1 MASAQIL
8 LSEYLQYELYHSI
21 GAYSVARDSL
31 ADLADRMERN
41 STPRVGEVAE
51 HEARARERETREKS
65 KLLDVTRLSHQYNDM
80 LVRQRHFAHRAAST
94 ASPVVRP
101 VPGEFP
107 LTLSRRFQIEQSADV
122 EDARR
127 NPWARPLGWAWV
139 LNFYDAAIASIDVV
153 ENRDRKKKLK
163 ETNIQAANLVKPFA
177 TSMTLPRDNPP
188 RSRQTD
194 TDRERRRRWL
204 RKARFQARLEMAL
217 DQLPGIPRETP
228 HRSDDATEFIPRL
241 ATDNLGSG
249 AGSVPLFVICA
260 LAEAHLT
267 HHAVEAWLSMSF
279 EAHAQYAAPHLV
291 AHSDDGAE
299 DGESKWNPSDWL
311 HKELDRCIVLDTFAY
326 SASRCAP
333 WMFAADDDE
342 CKQVFGDCQEAWTNA
357 VPTRCMWISA
367 QVSLLALHRR
377 AYSYALKGER
387 VQAYNDYHKLQRQIR
402 VARRRMNDAPLHIAG
417 AHDFLTCLE
426 ARANQNIGELY
437 RSEHAQQPALKH
449 FQTAL
454 ECLRTIKRTEMDAVL
469 TNSRWQVELKISR
482 GKASYE
488 MGKHKQALRWHLE
501 GWKAFL
507 ELMAAD
513 THTETSTE
521 AIDSAIAWLDT
532 VKLEP
537 ELRKD
542 ELQRH
547 LRPVVDQLDRI
558 KVDQQY
564 GGLAAEI
571 LLRLGHVLLVL
582 RLGLT
587 GASRGPAGDRL
598 ERGECRERFAETLM
612 FPCLK
617 KAAQCDPHST
627 LIAAD
632 LLKARL
638 RLANWLR
645 EEPSKRNP
653 RCEKELELPEMA
665 AIVNQWPQG
674 GDNYTRI
681 SRVAEYLTLVSLDPD
696 TAVAWEHEPRSRKD
710 EILLARSLLL
720 NVFMH
725 TDSINVRKAQ
735 THRYLMLGRA
745 PANPPKDVPRKM
757 TRKKQGARDHEKS
770 KILCPWEKAGEIVE
784 PAIELIC
791 MRRYSSAFP
800 LLPRPSAFRAHGG
813 GYFVRL
819 HPRRLAPK
827 KKVLSATETGDD
839 DSKHDHRCPRCS
851 EGDKR
856 LREKPRDPIGIV
868 VDPGPD
874 FIENLYRTGLSL
886 GDIDM
891 IVVTHDHVDH
901 LNSLESLLSL
911 LNYRDNLLTDQGAT
925 EDRPTLRIYGN
936 ESIIKRYR
944 NVGRLKPDRFKPL
957 TKIDKEKLLR
967 RPGFAGF
974 TISAMSSREVDG
986 VGHLD
991 LSYQPSYGI
1000 SFRHEHNNLSLA
1012 ITSDTPAPPGRSEKG
1027 RKRWIEEWRHAL
1039 QADVLVAH
1047 MSTVPLAE
1055 LRQIAK
1061 LDARLSVP
1069 GRDVSALDQ
1078 QIGEVKGRI
1087 DGTLGR
1093 IDFDIDIKN
1102 RAIKEK
1108 GASEKPGYRAAV
1120 DELAAV
1126 RKSHR
1131 RVRELSTA
1139 LERLQKRLSRLPA
1152 KRSKHRVVQVMS
1164 DVRRAGKKVVRRSK
1178 ALRGALERT
1187 RHEPVLHDELS
1198 RLALDAQALGQKAHS
1213 PSCDAEALERIRTQL
1228 QAHDEHLRGRVEF
1241 SMWLRSRD
1249 TGPTADLVGLV
1260 DSDPNKPARYWRP
1273 PQEHPYLKGTLEWA
1287 RAYRRARKK
1296 AYRKTANG
1304 LFVLG
1309 ELSEELG
1316 TARGKIAG
1324 EINRTLFKP
1333 KLNPKRRKG
1342 KRRARD
1348 ERPERP
1354 FSALTSDVGLRI
1366 FIVSAATDGR
1376 PPADRRGKT
1385 GGRRSSA
1392 RRRRHTEKDAAQ
1404 RRGAA
1409 RILCTTCELD
1419 TDRVPDERYH
1429 RADCVCEVCVKGE
1442 NEGIFY
1448 NCSHHDPGA
1457 EGLFLEQLERFD
1469 VFGR

>member
-21 GAYSVARDSL
+21 GAYSVARDRL
-31 ADLADRMERN
+31 ADLADRMERT
-41 STPRVGEVAE
+41 STPRVGEIAE
-51 HEARARERETREKS
+51 HEAKARERETREKS

-80 LVRQRHFAHRAAST
+80 LARQRHFAHCDATT

-101 VPGEFP
+101 VPSEFP
-107 LTLSRRFQIEQSADV
+107 LTLSRRFHVEQSADV

-139 LNFYDAAIASIDVV
+139 LNFYDAAIAAIDVV
-153 ENRDRKKKLK
+153 ENDERKERLEK
-163 ETNIQAANLVKPFA
+163 TNRQAAKLVKKFA
-177 TSMTLPRDNPP
+177 ESMTLPRDNPP
-188 RSRQTD
+188 RATHVD
-194 TDRERRRRWL
+194 KERERRRRWL
-204 RKARFQARLEMAL
+204 RKARFQARLDMAL
-217 DQLPGIPRETP
+217 EQLPGIPRETP

-241 ATDNLGSG
+241 STDNLGSG
-249 AGSVPLFVICA
+249 AGSVPLFVVCA

-267 HHAVEAWLSMSF
+267 HHAVEAWLSMSL
-279 EAHAQYAAPHLV
+279 EAHAEYAAPCLV
-291 AHSDDGAE
+291 ARPGKRGKDSDP
-299 DGESKWNPSDWL
+299 KWDPANWL

-326 SASRCAP
+326 SASRSAP
-333 WMFAADDDE
+333 WMFAADDEE
-342 CKQVFGDCQEAWTNA
+342 CKQVFDDCREAWTHA
-357 VPTRCMWISA
+357 VPTRCMWIST

-387 VQAYNDYHKLQRQIR
+387 IQAYNDYYKLQREIR

-417 AHDFLTCLE
+417 ALEFLTCLQ

-437 RSEHAQQPALKH
+437 RAEHAQQPALKH

-454 ECLRTIKRTEMDAVL
+454 ECLQTIKGPAEMEAVL

-488 MGKHKQALRWHLE
+488 MGKHKEALRWHLE
-501 GWKAFL
+501 GWRAFL
-507 ELMAAD
+507 TLMAAD

-521 AIDSAIAWLDT
+521 AIDNAITWLDT

-587 GASRGPAGDRL
+587 DSPSGPTGGRL
-598 ERGECRERFAETLM
+598 EREECRERFAETLT
-612 FPCLK
+612 FACLK

-638 RLANWLR
+638 RLAYWLR
-645 EEPSKRNP
+645 GKADKRNSK
-653 RCEKELELPEMA
+653 CEKELELPEMA
-665 AIVNQWPQG
+665 AIVNQWPHG
-674 GDNYTRI
+674 GDDYTRI

-696 TAVAWEHEPRSRKD
+696 TAVAWEHELRHRKD

-745 PANPPKDVPRKM
+745 PANPPKDVPRRT
-757 TRKKQGARDHEKS
+757 TRKEKRARDRVQS
-770 KILCPWEKAGEIVE
+770 KAPCPRDKAGEIVE
-784 PAIELIC
+784 PAIEFVC

-819 HPRRLAPK
+819 HPRWLLPPK
-827 KKVLSATETGDD
+827 KIQGGAESGDSH
-839 DSKHDHRCPRCS
+839 SKRDPCCPRCT
-851 EGDKR
+851 EYDEPLPK
-856 LREKPRDPIGIV
+856 KPPHPIGIV

-874 FIENLYRTGLSL
+874 FIENLYRTGFSL

-911 LNYRDNLLTDQGAT
+911 LNYRDSMLLRQGAKKV
-925 EDRPTLRIYGN
+925 PPPPIYGN
-936 ESIIKRYR
+936 ESILKRYKK
-944 NVGRLKPDRFKPL
+944 VVRLKPDRFKPL
-957 TKIDKEKLLR
+957 TDIGNEGLLGKS
-967 RPGFAGF
+967 GFKGF
-974 TISAMSSREVDG
+974 RIRAMSSRDVDG
-986 VGHLD
+986 IGHKD

-1000 SFRHEHNNLSLA
+1000 SFRHKDNNLSLA
-1012 ITSDTPAPPGRSEKG
+1012 ITSDTPAPPGRTDKG
-1027 RKRWIEEWRHAL
+1027 RKRWTKAWKHAL
-1039 QADVLVAH
+1039 EADVLVAH

-1069 GRDVSALDQ
+1069 SRDVSVLGE
-1078 QIGEVKGRI
+1078 QIEEVKKRIKGTLKRI
-1087 DGTLGR
+1087 DIE
-1093 IDFDIDIKN
+1093 IDQKRWVID
-1102 RAIKEK
+1102 KE
-1108 GASEKPGYRAAV
+1108 GASEPGYRAAV
-1120 DELAAV
+1120 KELAAV
-1126 RKSHR
+1126 RESRKR
-1131 RVRELSTA
+1131 LCELRTA
-1139 LERLQKRLSRLPA
+1139 LERLKKKLSRLPV
-1152 KRSKHRVVQVMS
+1152 KKSKHRVIQAMS
-1164 DVRRAGKKVVRRSK
+1164 DVRRAGKKLVGRSK
-1178 ALRGALERT
+1178 AVRRALESA

-1198 RLALDAQALGQKAHS
+1198 RLALDAETLGQKAQN

-1228 QAHDEHLRGRVEF
+1228 QTHDKHLRGRVEF

-1249 TGPTADLVGLV
+1249 PGPTADLVGLV
-1260 DSDPNKPARYWRP
+1260 DSKPTKPAHYWRP

-1287 RAYRRARKK
+1287 RTYRRKRKK
-1296 AYRKTANG
+1296 VYRKAANG

-1324 EINRTLFKP
+1324 EINQTLFKP
-1333 KLNPKRRKG
+1333 RGKDQRKG
-1342 KRRARD
+1342 KKPAKD
-1348 ERPERP
+1348 ERQERP

-1366 FIVSAATDGR
+1366 FVVSAANDGS
-1376 PPADRRGKT
+1376 PPADRRGN
-1385 GGRRSSA
+1385 GSRRRSSA
-1392 RRRRHTEKDAAQ
+1392 RRKRNAKKGIAHK
-1404 RRGAA
+1404 RGSA

-1429 RADCVCEVCVKGE
+1429 WADCVCEVCVKGE

-1448 NCSHHDPGA
+1448 NCSHHDSGA
-1457 EGLFLEQLERFD
+1457 EGLFLERLEAL
-1469 VFGR
+1469 